1 MKINKRHIYVL
12 LIVATL
18 LLATRLILF
27 LQDFTNKTVES
38 ILMWVIYGVSLLTFS
53 AYLYMHQEKFK
64 DFLKTYRDKLIVFCL
79 IVFLEMGLI
88 IANQLPFQKTHLF
101 SVLFISFFLIFIS
114 LILPKKASR
123 IFDIVLIVILGIY
136 TIGQDFYYGIF
147 NDMFSFKEAVTIR
160 EGVESSESMFRFDL
174 FYVIMGL
181 AVATALVFYI
191 RHKETSHYTLSKVR
205 FKKAMLVI
213 GLPFFLIQLNAI
225 YPVNIA
231 RLHTSD
237 HYLYTSMFSKKDLV
251 AKFGLTNLFVR
262 DVFAVMTP
270 NFSTKRDISYIENYF
285 ENYQKLHEENA
296 YSGIFEG
303 KNLVF
308 IMGETYD
315 ELALSETLTPHIYRL
330 KTEGISFENH
340 YTPVFPRTTC
350 DTEFIINTSIIPS
363 IEDGPTCYTY
373 NENSYETSL
382 AYLFKNE
389 GYITTALHSNY
400 KEFYTRHLLYKGFK
414 YDHFYG
420 QHELGLSDIDIRYD
434 SRFYTFSKDYVT
446 QQNDPFFTMMITL
459 SGHSPYTNSNLA
471 VKEHIDQVDAYY
483 GDTYPQTIKNYIASQ
498 IELDL
503 FVKNVFD
510 DLEEKGLLENT
521 VIILTGDHYPYTL
534 DQNDY
539 EEAKGI
545 EHSYEKHRGN
555 LYIWS
560 SDITPATITE
570 LSSSFD
576 ILPMINN
583 MFNLSGNYSHYIG
596 NDIFSSTSN
605 LVHFKDYSVFD
616 GQDHIY
622 LSGSYQGLFT
632 EQIETAQR
640 NYELS
645 KKLLRTNY
653 YHKL

>member
-1 MKINKRHIYVL
+1 
-12 LIVATL
+12 
-18 LLATRLILF
+18 
-27 LQDFTNKTVES
+27 
-38 ILMWVIYGVSLLTFS
+38 VSF
-53 AYLYMHQEKFK
+53 
-64 DFLKTYRDKLIVFCL
+64 V
-79 IVFLEMGLI
+79 V
-88 IANQLPFQKTHLF
+88 
-101 SVLFISFFLIFIS
+101 VFIS

-123 IFDIVLIVILGIY
+123 IFDIFFIILIGIY
-136 TIGQDFYYGIF
+136 TLGQDLYYGIF

-160 EGVESSESMFRFDL
+160 EGIESSESMFRFDI
-174 FYVIMGL
+174 FYVIVGL
-181 AVATALVFYI
+181 AVTATLIFYI
-191 RHKETSHYTLSKVR
+191 KLKETSHYELTKARV
-205 FKKAMLVI
+205 KKALLIM

-225 YPVNIA
+225 YPVKAA

-237 HYLYTSMFSKKDLV
+237 HYLYTSMFSKKDFV
-251 AKFGLTNLFVR
+251 AKFGATNLLIR
-262 DVFAVMTP
+262 DLIAVITP
-270 NFSTKRDISYIENYF
+270 NFSTKKDIEYIDHYF
-285 ENYQKLHEENA
+285 ENFQKLHESNA

-303 KNLVF
+303 KNLIF
-308 IMGETYD
+308 IIGETYD
-315 ELALSETLTPHIYRL
+315 ELALSETLTPHLYRL
-330 KTEGISFENH
+330 KSEGLNFKNH
-340 YTPVFPRTTC
+340 FTPVFPRTTC

-373 NENSYETSL
+373 NKNSYETSL
-382 AYLFKNE
+382 AYLFKQE
-389 GYITTALHSNY
+389 GYITTAMHSNY
-400 KEFYTRHLLYKGFK
+400 KEFYTRHLLYQGFQ

-420 QHELGLSDIDIRYD
+420 QHELDLSDVDIRYD
-434 SRFYTFSKDYVT
+434 SRFYEFSKDFVT
-446 QQNDPFFTMMITL
+446 KDDQPFFTMMLTL

-471 VKEHIDQVDAYY
+471 VKEHIDMVDAYY

-510 DLEEKGLLENT
+510 DLEEKNLLDNT

-534 DQNDY
+534 EQDDY
-539 EEAKGI
+539 EAAKGI
-545 EHSYEKHRGN
+545 TEAYQKHRGN

-560 SDITPATITE
+560 NDVIPETITE

-596 NDIFSSTSN
+596 NDIFSSESN

-616 GQDHIY
+616 GQNHIL
-622 LSGSYQGLFT
+622 LSGTYQGLFT
-632 EQIETAQR
+632 EQIEIAQR

-653 YHKL
+653 YRKL